1 MKNILEFITLGAEVR
16 RYHTLTTLQTETV
29 GHHSHGVALLCWV
42 LDPDAHARLLMAA
55 LTHDLAEQL
64 TGDIP
69 SPAKR
74 DLNIGA
80 DLEDL
85 ERDVMRTAG
94 FPQPVLG
101 PSELR
106 TLKLADLAQ
115 GALTCVRELQLGNSR
130 MRIVL
135 DRYISYAEKMN
146 LQGVEAELF
155 NTIKEMA
162 V

>member
-1 MKNILEFITLGAEVR
+1 MKNLLEFITFGAEVR

-29 GHHSHGVALLCWV
+29 GHHSHGVALLCGV
-42 LDPDAHARLLMAA
+42 LEPHAHARLLMAA
-55 LTHDLAEQL
+55 LVHDLAEQV

-74 DLNIGA
+74 ELGIGNDLHE
-80 DLEDL
+80 LEETL
-85 ERDVMRTAG
+85 LRKAG

-135 DRYISYAEKMN
+135 DRYVSYAESMN
-146 LQGVEAELF
+146 LQGREAELF
-155 NTIKEMA
+155 NTIKGMA